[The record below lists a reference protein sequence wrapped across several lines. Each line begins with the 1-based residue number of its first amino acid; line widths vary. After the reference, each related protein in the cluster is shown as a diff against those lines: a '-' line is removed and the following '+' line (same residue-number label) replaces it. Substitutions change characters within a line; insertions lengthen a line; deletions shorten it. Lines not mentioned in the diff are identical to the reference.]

1 MIGAILPIPPKPER
15 AMTERIYI
23 SGHLDIRMEARHQR
37 QYIHAE
43 RLHERLK
50 WWRSV
55 NRRMS
60 LIGGIIL
67 SLCIIL
73 IAVGA
78 KQQWH

>member
-1 MIGAILPIPPKPER
+1 
-15 AMTERIYI
+15 
-23 SGHLDIRMEARHQR
+23 MEARHQR

-50 WWRSV
+50 WWRRV

-60 LIGGIIL
+60 IIGAVIL